1 MNFLGMGRR
10 GGPRVRPGVRH
21 RGGGGPHGIE
31 IGRKL
36 VDITDKIGLFG
47 GKKGRK
53 GRANWVDK
61 HIPGMKQLRDL
72 GQSLGL
78 EQMAQ
83 GGLIRARGA
92 AIVGDAGPE
101 IVDLPQG
108 ARVSPLGAGGFG
120 GDIVLQVSGRE
131 LARVHNRE
139 IQAQM
144 ARGA

>member
-1 MNFLGMGRR
+1 
-10 GGPRVRPGVRH
+10 
-21 RGGGGPHGIE
+21 
-31 IGRKL
+31 
-36 VDITDKIGLFG
+36 
-47 GKKGRK
+47 
-53 GRANWVDK
+53 
-61 HIPGMKQLRDL
+61 MKQLRDL
-72 GQSLGL
+72 GQQLGL

-120 GDIVLQVSGRE
+120 GDIVLNVSGRE
-131 LARVHNRE
+131 LARVNNRE